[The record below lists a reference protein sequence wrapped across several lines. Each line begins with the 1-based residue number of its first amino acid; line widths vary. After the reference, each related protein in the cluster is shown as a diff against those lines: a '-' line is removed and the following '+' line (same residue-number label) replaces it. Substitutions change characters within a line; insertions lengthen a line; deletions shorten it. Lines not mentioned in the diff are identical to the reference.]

1 MTRFP
6 GGPGESPG
14 FLLWHV
20 TLGWQRAI
28 TQALAPLG
36 LTHVQFV
43 LLACTWWLNEQG
55 RIPNQHE
62 VASQAGTDVK
72 MTSEV
77 LRKLESRRLLER
89 SPDTTDARAKTL
101 SVTDEGRSLARRAVE
116 IVEQADADFLGAH
129 SSALGRVL
137 RQIIGS
143 YDTEEGPTA
152 QSATSS

>member
-1 MTRFP
+1 
-6 GGPGESPG
+6 
-14 FLLWHV
+14 
-20 TLGWQRAI
+20 
-28 TQALAPLG
+28 
-36 LTHVQFV
+36 
-43 LLACTWWLNEQG
+43 
-55 RIPNQHE
+55 
-62 VASQAGTDVK
+62 